1 MCEYRW
7 VKYGCHGMH
16 TQPPLGEIWSSAC
29 DAPVPG
35 PATPGRLPLCRD
47 KMFRFDIVQIPNH
60 ACIVCFMLQNPT
72 MKDWQWSVN
81 IVVALDLIDEHVG
94 GNTWVRWMPCDEQ
107 YWEDFMYNDERGM
120 ASAA

>member
-7 VKYGCHGMH
+7 IKYSCHGKH
-16 TQPPLGEIWSSAC
+16 SKPPLGEIWSSAC

-47 KMFRFDIVQIPNH
+47 KMFRFGIVQITNH
-60 ACIVCFMLQNPT
+60 ACIVCYMTQNPT
-72 MKDWQWSVN
+72 MKEWQWKLN
-81 IVVALDLIDEHVG
+81 IVVALDTIDEHIG
-94 GNTWVRWMPCDEQ
+94 GNTWIRWMPCDEQ
-107 YWEDFMYNDERGM
+107 YWEDFLYNDERGM